1 MAVYLICYALSY
13 LLARQH
19 VYMLSGLVLI
29 TAALWLYWRDYRASR
44 DLIHLR
50 GLFCLAFVGG
60 QGVSCFKL
68 SRLQTDWV
76 GETWLCF
83 LLAVLAFW
91 LAFEAVQRMAL
102 RRQENGGRE
111 GGRREHDSQ
120 GINPGRIN
128 PGRIN
133 LGRFPETGATGE
145 FNGSSKRILI
155 CMAGITGVSALAF
168 VFEAV
173 KLGFIPM
180 FSYGVPHAYSYF
192 HVSGVHY
199 FTVSCVL
206 VPSLFVLYLFSRAA
220 DGGECGNRVF
230 GTAAGRAGTKAE
242 RSGNPA
248 PPAAPD
254 RGLILAAVLTGISIL
269 IPLLCVSRFQLI
281 LAVGMAVFTFIS
293 VRRTFRLKYLLIL
306 CVLMVPAY
314 LALTV
319 LRSHSVSYLNGIF
332 EMKNPH
338 TPIFVTQP
346 YMYIA
351 NNYDNFNCLV
361 EQLGSHSMG
370 LRMLFPVWA
379 LTGLKFLNP
388 SLVSF
393 PIFVTKEEL
402 TTVTLIY
409 DAYYDFGVLGILL
422 FGLLAGAACALLYR
436 LRWRARN
443 PVCHVIYAQ
452 IAMYMALAFFTTW
465 FSNPSTWFY
474 LAVTAAAYWL
484 VGHGFPYI
492 GRDM

>member
-1 MAVYLICYALSY
+1 
-13 LLARQH
+13 
-19 VYMLSGLVLI
+19 
-29 TAALWLYWRDYRASR
+29 
-44 DLIHLR
+44 
-50 GLFCLAFVGG
+50 
-60 QGVSCFKL
+60 
-68 SRLQTDWV
+68 
-76 GETWLCF
+76 
-83 LLAVLAFW
+83 
-91 LAFEAVQRMAL
+91 
-102 RRQENGGRE
+102 
-111 GGRREHDSQ
+111 
-120 GINPGRIN
+120 
-128 PGRIN
+128 
-133 LGRFPETGATGE
+133 
-145 FNGSSKRILI
+145 
-155 CMAGITGVSALAF
+155 
-168 VFEAV
+168 
-173 KLGFIPM
+173 
-180 FSYGVPHAYSYF
+180 
-192 HVSGVHY
+192 
-199 FTVSCVL
+199 
-206 VPSLFVLYLFSRAA
+206 
-220 DGGECGNRVF
+220 
-230 GTAAGRAGTKAE
+230 
-242 RSGNPA
+242 
-248 PPAAPD
+248 
-254 RGLILAAVLTGISIL
+254 
-269 IPLLCVSRFQLI
+269 
-281 LAVGMAVFTFIS
+281 MAVFTFIS

-306 CVLMVPAY
+306 CALMVPAY

-436 LRWRARN
+436 LRWRACN

-474 LAVTAAAYWL
+474 LAVTAAAYWF
-484 VGHGFPYI
+484 VGHGFPYF